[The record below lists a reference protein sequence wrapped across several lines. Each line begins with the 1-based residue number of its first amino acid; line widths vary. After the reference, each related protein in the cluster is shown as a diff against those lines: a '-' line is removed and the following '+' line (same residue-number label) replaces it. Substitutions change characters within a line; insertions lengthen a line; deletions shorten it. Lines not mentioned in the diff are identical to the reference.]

1 MKINKMTAS
10 FGKLENESISF
21 HGGLNVVCSPNESG
35 KSTWCAFIKSM
46 LYGVDSAERAR
57 MGYLP
62 DKMRYAPWSGA
73 PMEGEMELTAEKCNI
88 TISRRTKT
96 KSAPMRDFSAVYT
109 GSNVPVDKLTGT
121 NCGEMLTGV
130 SKDVFC
136 RSAFVAQGAVAVTG
150 SKELEKRINSI
161 VAAGDEHSSYSEADE
176 RLQAWKRKRR
186 YNRRGALPEL
196 EARMDDDRMRLEQ
209 MQDSVDEEER
219 LEAMLAGSRQRCTE
233 LENEVNESRRRQR
246 KESLERLNR
255 SRAELK
261 RLSDEHDAALTELSA
276 RREELHGSSFGIT
289 PPEELEARVDSDI
302 ARISE
307 LKGASEKKA
316 SPVLALLF
324 FVLAAIGAALY
335 MSQGSVIYIVMAI
348 VMLAAAMFFI
358 FRITKLRQAAAQA
371 AEERRRLLKSYRAA
385 SPEDIKSAVEQHRE
399 LWASAAQA
407 ESEERRSRSA
417 YESAQERQSMLEEA
431 TLSELDFTGGNTEAA
446 RLGRELSE
454 KRAQTERLTAQ
465 LASVRG
471 KMAAMGDPM
480 VLKSE
485 LSSMEDERAE
495 LKKECAALELA
506 IETLKAADTEMQLR
520 FSPELSRL
528 ASEYMSEMTGG
539 RWSGV
544 TLNRDFTAAAKA
556 EDGAVAH
563 EAEYLSSGTL
573 DLMYLAVRLAVCE
586 LALPEGESCPLVI
599 DDALVNMDA
608 ERTAEAMKLLRKIA
622 LKRQVILFTCR
633 NIEE

>member
-1 MKINKMTAS
+1 M
-10 FGKLENESISF
+10 
-21 HGGLNVVCSPNESG
+21 
-35 KSTWCAFIKSM
+35 
-46 LYGVDSAERAR
+46 
-57 MGYLP
+57 
-62 DKMRYAPWSGA
+62 
-73 PMEGEMELTAEKCNI
+73 
-88 TISRRTKT
+88 
-96 KSAPMRDFSAVYT
+96 
-109 GSNVPVDKLTGT
+109 
-121 NCGEMLTGV
+121 
-130 SKDVFC
+130 
-136 RSAFVAQGAVAVTG
+136 
-150 SKELEKRINSI
+150 
-161 VAAGDEHSSYSEADE
+161 
-176 RLQAWKRKRR
+176 
-186 YNRRGALPEL
+186 
-196 EARMDDDRMRLEQ
+196 
-209 MQDSVDEEER
+209 
-219 LEAMLAGSRQRCTE
+219 
-233 LENEVNESRRRQR
+233 
-246 KESLERLNR
+246 
-255 SRAELK
+255 
-261 RLSDEHDAALTELSA
+261 
-276 RREELHGSSFGIT
+276 
-289 PPEELEARVDSDI
+289 
-302 ARISE
+302 
-307 LKGASEKKA
+307 
-316 SPVLALLF
+316 
-324 FVLAAIGAALY
+324 
-335 MSQGSVIYIVMAI
+335 
-348 VMLAAAMFFI
+348 
-358 FRITKLRQAAAQA
+358 
-371 AEERRRLLKSYRAA
+371 
-385 SPEDIKSAVEQHRE
+385 EQHRE
-399 LWASAAQA
+399 LWASAEKA

-417 YESAQERQSMLEEA
+417 YESARERQSTLEEA

-599 DDALVNMDA
+599 DDVLVNMDA